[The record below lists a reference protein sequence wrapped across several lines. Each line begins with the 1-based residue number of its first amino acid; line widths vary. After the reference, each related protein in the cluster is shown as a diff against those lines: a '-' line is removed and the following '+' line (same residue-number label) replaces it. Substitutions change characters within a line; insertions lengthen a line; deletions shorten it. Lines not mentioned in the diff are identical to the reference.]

1 MKVDFTK
8 LVGFTVA
15 KVRETDIKSTTTCCD
30 CDCEDATHTTVV
42 SFVNDCDV
50 QQDVI
55 FEDGR
60 AAFMSEP
67 FCTVED
73 DE

>member
-1 MKVDFTK
+1 MKIDFTK

-15 KVRETDIKSTTTCCD
+15 KVRETDIKSTTTCVD
-30 CDCEDATHTTVV
+30 CGCEDATHTTVL
-42 SFVNDCDV
+42 SFVNECDV

-67 FCTVED
+67 FSVAEG